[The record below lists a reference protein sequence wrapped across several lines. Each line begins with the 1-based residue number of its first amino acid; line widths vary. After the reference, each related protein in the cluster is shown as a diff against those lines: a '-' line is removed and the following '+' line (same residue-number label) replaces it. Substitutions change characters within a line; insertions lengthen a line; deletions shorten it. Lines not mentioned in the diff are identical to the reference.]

1 MASPPFPFSI
11 TSRAVIRLGLTTNV
25 VKSDAHISPFV
36 APCLPVSFLSLRAG
50 RHSAIGS
57 AIFPSL
63 RRKIDDQCVW
73 GIERKEE
80 EMLTVIAAEVPTGR
94 KHPAG

>member
-1 MASPPFPFSI
+1 M
-11 TSRAVIRLGLTTNV
+11 
-25 VKSDAHISPFV
+25 
-36 APCLPVSFLSLRAG
+36 
-50 RHSAIGS
+50 
-57 AIFPSL
+57 
-63 RRKIDDQCVW
+63 CVR